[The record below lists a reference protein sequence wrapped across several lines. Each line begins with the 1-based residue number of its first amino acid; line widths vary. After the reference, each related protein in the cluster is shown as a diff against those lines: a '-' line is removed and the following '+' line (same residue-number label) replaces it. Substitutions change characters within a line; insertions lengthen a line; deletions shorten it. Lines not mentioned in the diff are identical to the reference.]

1 LLKRLYFDTITHDPQ
16 ALRFLVELVGA
27 DHVLLGSDS
36 PFDMGDEDP
45 AATVERTAGL
55 DASERAQICGA
66 NAMRLL
72 GE

>member
-36 PFDMGDEDP
+36 LFDMGDEDP
-45 AATVERTAGL
+45 AATVERTTGL
-55 DASERAQICGA
+55 GASERAQICGG